1 MQACG
6 RCSRISKEKMT
17 LEMTTRTKLK
27 HPAVHEKEPEHLKV
41 SEQCSLSVRLKDT
54 PTAEGEQIRHPRKAT
69 EVCQYQGRSKSWTG
83 T

>member
-1 MQACG
+1 
-6 RCSRISKEKMT
+6 MT

-54 PTAEGEQIRHPRKAT
+54 STAEGEQIRHPRKFVSIR
-69 EVCQYQGRSKSWTG
+69 EDQSHGLERERKG
-83 T
+83 NIG